1 MPPSNHDYD
10 GLMSEGTD
18 AFSDWY
24 FEERG
29 TKGGV
34 EDEDPDTVIED
45 TDFDDIDL
53 Y

>member
-1 MPPSNHDYD
+1 MHMPPSNHDYD

-24 FEERG
+24 FNDRA
-29 TKGGV
+29 TTD
-34 EDEDPDTVIED
+34 DEDPDTCVED
-45 TDFDDIDL
+45 TNFNDIDL

>member
-24 FEERG
+24 FEDKG
-29 TKGGV
+29 TNKID
-34 EDEDPDTVIED
+34 DEDPDTCEED
-45 TDFDDIDL
+45 TDFNDIDL
-53 Y
+53 L